1 MTAATRPAEG
11 AFRTASAANTPLFA
25 RIAVFDSFAAAAP
38 AWRALEAGDVLA
50 TAYQRFDFLDL
61 WQRHIGEPDGIAP
74 CIAVAFDATDAPAA
88 LLPLGRH
95 VSHGLRILGFLGGKH
110 SNFNLGVW
118 RRDIAAT
125 VTEADLRGL
134 LAALEGHGDALIL
147 HNQPMRWRDTANPLT
162 LLPHHA
168 SPSMAYRGPLRP
180 DFEELL
186 KERTSNSTRYK
197 MRKKVKALANKAG
210 PIAFAP
216 AGNSEAARRIVR
228 EFFTQ
233 KSARMQAMGME
244 DVFGAA
250 DVRAFIEAAVC
261 AMLPNAQPVIEIYA
275 LTAGDTVVATMGGMV
290 RDGRFS
296 AMFNS
301 IPAEQFRSESPG
313 EQLLVNMIR
322 TCCERGLDTF
332 DLGVGEASYKDMFCP
347 DEEPLFDTCLPLSAR
362 GHALVAIE
370 RAKSAVKRTIKQ
382 NKSLWSA
389 VLRARQWRAALA
401 RKS

>member
-11 AFRTASAANTPLFA
+11 AFHAALTNNRPLLA
-25 RIAVFDSFAAAAP
+25 RFDVFDSFEAAAP
-38 AWRALEAGDVLA
+38 AWRALETGDVLA
-50 TAYQRFDFLDL
+50 TAYQRLDFLEL
-61 WQRHIGEPDGIAP
+61 WQRHIGTPDGIAP
-74 CIAVAFDATDAPAA
+74 CIAVAFDADGSPAA

-95 VSHGLRILGFLGGKH
+95 ASHGLKVLGFLGGKH

-118 RRDIAAT
+118 RRDVAAA
-125 VTEADLRGL
+125 VTEADLRRF
-134 LAALEGHGDALIL
+134 LAALEGRGDALIL
-147 HNQPMRWRDTANPLT
+147 YNQPVRWHDTANPLA
-162 LLPHHA
+162 LLPHHV

-197 MRKKVKALANKAG
+197 MRKKVKSLTNKAG
-210 PIAFAP
+210 PVVFARADGP
-216 AGNSEAARRIVR
+216 ETAQRVVH
-228 EFFTQ
+228 EFFAQ

-250 DVRAFIEAAVC
+250 DVRAFIEAGVC
-261 AMLPNAQPVIEIYA
+261 ASLPDGNPVIEIYE
-275 LTAGDTVVATMGGMV
+275 LTAGGEVVATMGGMV

-301 IPAEQFRSESPG
+301 IPADKFRSESPG

-322 TCCERGLDTF
+322 TCCERGLTTF

-370 RAKSAVKRTIKQ
+370 RAKSAVKRTVKQ

-389 VLRARQWRAALA
+389 VVRARQWRAALS
-401 RKS
+401 RKN

>member
-1 MTAATRPAEG
+1 MTAAARPAEG

-74 CIAVAFDATDAPAA
+74 CIAVAFDANDKPVA

-95 VSHGLRILGFLGGKH
+95 VSHGLKVLGFLGGKH

-118 RRDIAAT
+118 RRDVAAA
-125 VTEADLRGL
+125 VTEADVRPL

-147 HNQPMRWRDTANPLT
+147 YNQPMRWRDVANPLL

-210 PIAFAP
+210 PVAFAR
-216 AGNSEAARRIVR
+216 ADSSAAACRVVH
-228 EFFTQ
+228 EFFAQ
-233 KSARMQAMGME
+233 KSARMKAMGME

-250 DVRAFIEAAVC
+250 DVRAFIEASVC
-261 AMLPNAQPVIEIYA
+261 AMLPNAQPVIEIYE
-275 LTAGDTVVATMGGMV
+275 LTAGGATVATMGGMV

-301 IPAEQFRSESPG
+301 IPADKFRSESPG

-382 NKSLWSA
+382 NKPLWSA
-389 VLRARQWRAALA
+389 VIRARQWRAALS

>member
-11 AFRTASAANTPLFA
+11 AFHTPSSGKRPLLA
-25 RIAVFDSFAAAAP
+25 RIEVFGSLEAAAP
-38 AWRALEAGDVLA
+38 AWRTLEAGDVLA
-50 TAYQRFDFLDL
+50 TAYQRLDFLAL
-61 WQRHIGEPDGIAP
+61 WQRHIGAAEGIEP
-74 CIAVAFDATDAPAA
+74 CIAVAFGADGAPAA

-95 VSHGLRILGFLGGKH
+95 ASHGLKVLGFLGGKH
-110 SNFNLGVW
+110 SNFNLGIW
-118 RRDIAAT
+118 RCDIAAAM
-125 VTEADLRGL
+125 TEADLRHF

-147 HNQPMRWRDTANPLT
+147 YNQPLRWQDLANPLA
-162 LLPHHA
+162 LLSHHA
-168 SPSMAYRGPLRP
+168 SPSMACRGPLRP

-186 KERTSNSTRYK
+186 KERTSNTTRYK
-197 MRKKVKALANKAG
+197 MRKKVKALTNKAG
-210 PIAFAP
+210 PVAFARANGP
-216 AGNSEAARRIVR
+216 EAARRVVH
-228 EFFTQ
+228 EFFAQ

-250 DVRAFIEAAVC
+250 DVRAFIEAGVC
-261 AMLPNAQPVIEIYA
+261 AALPDGQPVIEIYE
-275 LTAGDTVVATMGGMV
+275 LTAGGEVVATMGGMV
-290 RDGRFS
+290 RGGRFS

-301 IPAEQFRSESPG
+301 IPADKFRSESPG

-347 DEEPLFDTCLPLSAR
+347 DEEHLFDTCLPLSGR

-389 VLRARQWRAALA
+389 VIRARQWRAAMS